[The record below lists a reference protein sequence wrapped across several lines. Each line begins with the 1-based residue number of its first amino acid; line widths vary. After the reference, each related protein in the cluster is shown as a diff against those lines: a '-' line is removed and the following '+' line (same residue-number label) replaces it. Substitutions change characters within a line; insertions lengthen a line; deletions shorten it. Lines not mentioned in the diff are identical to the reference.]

1 LRHVGLKLT
10 LDLKDKV
17 ELALLGRVGGDL
29 SDAVPIAEA
38 YGSGQAVSAGLDE
51 QDGRLI
57 FLVVVS
63 DGSLL
68 QVSLDPDEAR
78 SSLWSVSVG
87 RKNRP

>member
-1 LRHVGLKLT
+1 VG
-10 LDLKDKV
+10 V
-17 ELALLGRVGGDL
+17 DL
-29 SDAVPIAEA
+29 SDAMPIAEA
-38 YGSGQAVSAGLDE
+38 YGSGNAVSARLDE

-87 RKNRP
+87 RT